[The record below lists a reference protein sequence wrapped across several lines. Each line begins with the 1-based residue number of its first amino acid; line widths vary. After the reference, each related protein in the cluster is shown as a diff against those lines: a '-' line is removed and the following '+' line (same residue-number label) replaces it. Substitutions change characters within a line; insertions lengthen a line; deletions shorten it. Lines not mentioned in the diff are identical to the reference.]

1 MSYTP
6 PPSNETDFNFSGA
19 LAYTPSVGSGVN
31 FTFEVQVVVQCITFD
46 GLDDGMSTGAITLGS
61 DMDCFIAIRR
71 NSAANVAL
79 LYNAP
84 AGNRILVV
92 VNPADPNNSY
102 NSGTPTYAVN
112 GIDVPGGA
120 ASSGAHLNTAL
131 PPGGWNLL
139 EIRNANLSTWAA
151 FAVGA
156 YTSNQLNGDIAGV
169 ILCPAGDAAARQ
181 KNRQWL
187 GNKVGLTLP

>member
-61 DMDCFIAIRR
+61 DMDCFIAVRR
-71 NSAANVAL
+71 NSAAQCILFSETATAGKYAGYCVSGASSPTFD
-79 LYNAP
+79 NA
-84 AGNRILVV
+84 G
-92 VNPADPNNSY
+92 S
-102 NSGTPTYAVN
+102 PTLAID
-112 GIDVPGGA
+112 GIAIASPTGGA
-120 ASSGAHLNTAL
+120 THTAL
-131 PPGGWNLL
+131 TPGAWHVFEG
-139 EIRNANLSTWAA
+139 RNMNLSAWTQIGLSKYGGG
-151 FAVGA
+151 F
-156 YTSNQLNGDIAGV
+156 QLNGDIAGV
-169 ILCPAGDAAARQ
+169 ILCPAGDAATRQ

-187 GNKVGLTLP
+187 GNKVGLVLP

>member
-61 DMDCFIAIRR
+61 DMDCFIAVRR
-71 NSAANVAL
+71 NSAVQFVPIDGASGAYVVAVPGGPGSC
-79 LYNAP
+79 A
-84 AGNRILVV
+84 ASIG
-92 VNPADPNNSY
+92 A
-102 NSGTPTYAVN
+102 PTYAVN
-112 GIDVPGGA
+112 GVPISGGTA
-120 ASSGAHLNTAL
+120 VSSGALHLAIAV
-131 PPGGWNLL
+131 GAWSIL
-139 EIRNANLSTWAA
+139 EIRNANMASGWSLVSI
-151 FAVGA
+151 GGSGG
-156 YTSNQLNGDIAGV
+156 YRLNGDIAGV
-169 ILCPAGDAAARQ
+169 ILCPAGDATARQ

-187 GNKVGLTLP
+187 GNKVGLVLP